1 MNNINSGFNGKEPF
15 VLWLTGLS
23 GAGKSTT
30 AMAIHQSLTHL
41 GRQAHVLDGD
51 VLRQGLCRDLGFSA
65 QDRSENIRRVS
76 EVAKLFVD
84 AGVII
89 IVATISPLRQMRR
102 DARARF
108 PANKFIEIFIDAPMA
123 VCEERD
129 PKGLYR
135 KARAGNIAHFTG
147 VDSLYEA
154 PEAPEIHLHTDQQSV
169 DDSVAA
175 IFDYLYRQGYLH
187 ASVEKQGR

>member
-1 MNNINSGFNGKEPF
+1 MKYGNDHPF
-15 VLWLTGLS
+15 VLWFTGLS

-30 AMAIHQSLTHL
+30 ARAVQNTFTQQGLQSYL
-41 GRQAHVLDGD
+41 LDGD
-51 VLRQGLCRDLGFSA
+51 LLRNGLCSDLGFSA
-65 QDRSENIRRVS
+65 TDRSENIRRIS

-84 AGVII
+84 AGLIV
-89 IVATISPLRQMRR
+89 IVATISPLQKMRR

-108 PANKFIEIFIDAPMA
+108 EANQFIEIFIDAPLS

-135 KARAGNIAHFTG
+135 KVRAGKIAQFTG

-154 PEAPEIHLHTDQQSV
+154 PDEPELHLRSDQQTV
-169 DDSVAA
+169 EDSVNR
-175 IFDYLYRQGYLH
+175 ILDYLHHHGNLRSEKKLRSQ
-187 ASVEKQGR
+187 SVI

>member
-1 MNNINSGFNGKEPF
+1 MKDNNVEYAADNPF

-30 AMAIHQSLTHL
+30 ATAIQNAFTRQGLQSYL
-41 GRQAHVLDGD
+41 LDGD
-51 VLRQGLCRDLGFSA
+51 LLRNGLCRDLAFTA
-65 QDRSENIRRVS
+65 EDRSENIRRIS

-84 AGVII
+84 AGLIV
-89 IVATISPLRQMRR
+89 IVATISPLQKMRR

-108 PANKFIEIFIDAPMA
+108 EAKQFIEIYVDAPLA

-135 KARAGNIAHFTG
+135 KVRAGQIAQFTG
-147 VDSLYEA
+147 VDSIYEA
-154 PEAPEIHLHTDQQSV
+154 PEEPELHLRSDQQTV
-169 DDSVAA
+169 EDSVNK
-175 IFDYLYRQGYLH
+175 ILGYLH
-187 ASVEKQGR
+187 QHGQLNTIKNTA